1 MTVHDERS
9 VPARTPERLAPPGR
23 RSVPSTSVV
32 GPAAT
37 WPGTLVL
44 LLVSLV
50 GVMAFTWPFFVDP
63 RSGLAHG
70 TDAPWLFAV
79 LMSLLGVSLL
89 AEQSSGRLDAKT
101 VAVLGVLA
109 ALGGCL
115 RLLSAGTAGLEPVFF
130 LVVVAGRV
138 LGSRLAFLAG
148 ALILLLGAFLTGG
161 IGPWAPF
168 QMIASGWIALGAA
181 VLPALRGR
189 AEVVMLAGYG
199 LIAGLLYGLVMN
211 LWFWPFI
218 GSGAPAGAG
227 FVPGADP
234 VTNLGRYAVFYLATS
249 LGWDLPRAVLTCL
262 LVAVAGP
269 AALATL
275 RRAVRAAAFEE
286 TGQFR

>member
-1 MTVHDERS
+1 M
-9 VPARTPERLAPPGR
+9 TPERLAPPGR
-23 RSVPSTSVV
+23 RADPSTSPV

-138 LGSRLAFLAG
+138 LGGRLAFLAG

-189 AEVVMLAGYG
+189 AELVMLAAYG
-199 LIAGLLYGLVMN
+199 LIAGLLYGVVMN